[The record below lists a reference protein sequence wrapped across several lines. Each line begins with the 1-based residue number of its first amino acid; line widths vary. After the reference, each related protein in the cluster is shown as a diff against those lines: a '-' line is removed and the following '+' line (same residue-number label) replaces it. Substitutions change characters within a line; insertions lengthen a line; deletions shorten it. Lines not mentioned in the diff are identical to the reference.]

1 MSGPSTTHDAGRPD
15 GERYQDDVKLVHAFT
30 EALYD
35 HEVRL
40 ERHLTRVVYESSRA
54 SAQPSMWVR
63 AYLVILLCIGVTAL
77 LGLNYVLLYPFLQT
91 LFWVIV
97 AYLLLF
103 PPKQVIKSVLLN
115 IFHIPQITVRSPQ
128 EWRSGRR
135 SRPSGSVLVYRD
147 DATSTDRDGHHS
159 ATAHFAQ
166 DEESTAAP
174 SLLQS
179 RGRGVDAPLSPSRAI
194 LKMSLR
200 QAMDAATVLYR
211 CLVYVLLP
219 RDDGGSSLYFRI
231 LWRAVAASES
241 PSCESSSEGPP
252 SDPGS
257 IDDPTSVAE
266 DGGSH
271 TALRRISQRIF
282 TASYDGFLMMWSW
295 CGRMCNNFI
304 KSNADFIS
312 ATSVMV
318 LFSVLGTVLAAYIGY
333 NISLEFAF
341 LWDAIGSLFRGA
353 RSLLEMQALHPYKQY
368 AELAYSAA
376 SDAVSHFI
384 ETDSVTTKTRD
395 LYNYIEMVL
404 SGGATNASVPDV
416 SSSAGDEVFLQCVG
430 SFPGC
435 TYAKGVEDIFDDS
448 YTMGTS
454 GHSAVPLGNTTEVAR
469 LLQDW
474 NLKSL
479 VTSPSMLLSA
489 YKEVR
494 QYYDAGANADGPVAR
509 ETEDNPTQ
517 NSAVTLVGSLLMDL
531 LAASGHASLAGI
543 QFSLSV
549 VSGIVGTL
557 VDSLFH
563 FFFAVTALY
572 YLLQSEQGGLH
583 DYMAT
588 VLQVIDPSFYLYNIV
603 RRALKA
609 ILYSA
614 IKMSLF
620 HAVYT
625 WLVFSVFDCPVAYIP
640 ACIAFIIGL
649 LPVVSPCL
657 VSFFIVPYIF
667 LSYDRGMA
675 QICGAIAAVL
685 NFLVWWYVGPAIY
698 SEIPD
703 ANPWMSAVAVGL
715 GVSWF
720 GARGVI
726 LGPAIATVPFTLYTV
741 ASEWHA
747 GKCGPSG
754 LNRSASVS
762 GLMTPKSDYKE
773 EAFSVDNAKVPSVP
787 SGLLEHLLRQAKES
801 IEREFAGQQQMK
813 AEGDND

>member
-1 MSGPSTTHDAGRPD
+1 
-15 GERYQDDVKLVHAFT
+15 
-30 EALYD
+30 
-35 HEVRL
+35 
-40 ERHLTRVVYESSRA
+40 
-54 SAQPSMWVR
+54 
-63 AYLVILLCIGVTAL
+63 
-77 LGLNYVLLYPFLQT
+77 
-91 LFWVIV
+91 
-97 AYLLLF
+97 
-103 PPKQVIKSVLLN
+103 
-115 IFHIPQITVRSPQ
+115 
-128 EWRSGRR
+128 
-135 SRPSGSVLVYRD
+135 
-147 DATSTDRDGHHS
+147 
-159 ATAHFAQ
+159 
-166 DEESTAAP
+166 
-174 SLLQS
+174 
-179 RGRGVDAPLSPSRAI
+179 
-194 LKMSLR
+194 
-200 QAMDAATVLYR
+200 
-211 CLVYVLLP
+211 
-219 RDDGGSSLYFRI
+219 
-231 LWRAVAASES
+231 
-241 PSCESSSEGPP
+241 
-252 SDPGS
+252 
-257 IDDPTSVAE
+257 
-266 DGGSH
+266 
-271 TALRRISQRIF
+271 
-282 TASYDGFLMMWSW
+282 MMWSW
-295 CGRMCNNFI
+295 CGRACNNFI

-312 ATSVMV
+312 ATSVMI

-376 SDAVSHFI
+376 SDAVTHFI

-395 LYNYIEMVL
+395 LYNYIEMIL
-404 SGGATNASVPDV
+404 SGGATNASVPYV
-416 SSSAGDEVFLQCVG
+416 SSSSSAGDEVFLQCVG

-454 GHSAVPLGNTTEVAR
+454 GHPAVPLGNTTEVAR

-494 QYYDAGANADGPVAR
+494 QYYDAGANAHGPVDR

-517 NSAVTLVGSLLMDL
+517 SSAVTLVGSLLMDL

-657 VSFFIVPYIF
+657 VSFLIVPYIF

-675 QICGAIAAVL
+675 QVCGAIATVL

-773 EAFSVDNAKVPSVP
+773 EAFSVDNAKLPSVP